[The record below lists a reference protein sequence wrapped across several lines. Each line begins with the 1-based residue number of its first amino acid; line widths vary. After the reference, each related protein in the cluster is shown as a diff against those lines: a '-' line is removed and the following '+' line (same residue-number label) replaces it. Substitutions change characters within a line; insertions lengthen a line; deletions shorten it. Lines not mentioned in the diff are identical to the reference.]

1 MILPTKH
8 LNEARS
14 LLRIGAEILLLTRK
28 ETTVSRLWADFQ
40 KYRLEELEIKPV
52 TYDWFILALDLLFIL
67 GIIEFS
73 EGKITRSQH
82 DTQSL
87 QFPKNLQRA

>member
-14 LLRIGAEILLLTRK
+14 LLRIGAEILLLMRN

-40 KYRLEELEIKPV
+40 KFRREELEIKPV
-52 TYDWFILALDLLFIL
+52 TYDWFILALDLLFVL
-67 GIIEFS
+67 GAIDFA
-73 EGKITRSQH
+73 EGKITRSTN
-82 DTQSL
+82 DTQNIQL
-87 QFPKNLQRA
+87 PEYLQRA

>member
-8 LNEARS
+8 LNEERS
-14 LLRIGAEILLLTRK
+14 ILRIGAELLLLLRS

-40 KYRLEELEIKPV
+40 AYRRDVLEIKPV

-67 GIIEFS
+67 GAIAFS
-73 EGKITRSQH
+73 EGKITRNRR
-82 DTQSL
+82 DTQNL
-87 QFPKNLQRA
+87 QFPEYVQRA